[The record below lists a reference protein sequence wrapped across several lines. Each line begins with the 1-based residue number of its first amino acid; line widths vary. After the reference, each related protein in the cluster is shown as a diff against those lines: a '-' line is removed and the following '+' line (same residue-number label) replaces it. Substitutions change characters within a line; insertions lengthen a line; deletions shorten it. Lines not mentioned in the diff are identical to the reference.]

1 MYFWGSV
8 GFERRRS
15 LRRAVRF
22 PKRSAEE
29 MGQRPKST
37 GVLIVSRSSSS
48 RATES
53 DTAGL
58 RPDARSTPNSGIRL
72 MTSCAGHSG
81 RPKMFV
87 TILCTSPGSRRV
99 TQALNSVAVGS
110 VRISLPLAVVC
121 ARVGYIGTL
130 RLRGDS
136 ASCETLPFNEGSL
149 FSAGVWLPLAG
160 FAGGLGASSI
170 AWQVSLHSSR
180 TLVKNFGREL
190 PRKGLISGLDGNSNS
205 YDQKERLWP
214 LPPALRGGARL
225 GVPLPRR

>member
-1 MYFWGSV
+1 MYFWGSA

-29 MGQRPKST
+29 RGQRPKST

-48 RATES
+48 RTMEG
-53 DTAGL
+53 DMAGL
-58 RPDARSTPNSGIRL
+58 RPGARSTPSSGIRL
-72 MTSCAGHSG
+72 MTSCTGHSG

-87 TILCTSPGSRRV
+87 TILCTSPGSRRIA
-99 TQALNSVAVGS
+99 QALNSVAVGL

-136 ASCETLPFNEGSL
+136 ASWETLPFIEGFL

-160 FAGGLGASSI
+160 LAGGLGALSI
-170 AWQVSLHSSR
+170 AWQLSLHSSR
-180 TLVKNFGREL
+180 TLLKNVG
-190 PRKGLISGLDGNSNS
+190 
-205 YDQKERLWP
+205 
-214 LPPALRGGARL
+214 
-225 GVPLPRR
+225 